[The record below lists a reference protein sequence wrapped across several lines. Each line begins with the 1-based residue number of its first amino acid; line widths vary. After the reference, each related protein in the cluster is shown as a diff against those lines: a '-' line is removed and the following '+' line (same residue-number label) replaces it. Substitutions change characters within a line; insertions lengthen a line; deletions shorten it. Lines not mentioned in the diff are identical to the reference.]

1 MVAVLLVPL
10 PALTHLQPRLVEERP
25 AVRSHP
31 GLLLCEDQQ
40 GAVEQQQELH
50 VDCQTVRLGLQ
61 GSTSLTLR
69 DCVDCVHQCD
79 SVTPSTSS
87 LQGTNELGG
96 HYNTVSI

>member
-40 GAVEQQQELH
+40 GAVEQQEELH

-61 GSTSLTLR
+61 G
-69 DCVDCVHQCD
+69 
-79 SVTPSTSS
+79 TPP
-87 LQGTNELGG
+87 
-96 HYNTVSI
+96 V